1 MLFRR
6 ARQDEIAVAEGGAAA
21 GGLHEWVL
29 SLPWVVERPFSLET
43 PGVRCFAVD
52 CDLLGRRQLWLVTG
66 LDNNGGTSGP
76 GITVLVPRQAANAIE
91 STGQGRA
98 VAPMPDGHALVTM
111 DASSCQQPQEVEA
124 LLFTAYCYAMS

>member
-6 ARQDEIAVAEGGAAA
+6 ARHAEIVSSEGGTVF

-52 CDLLGRRQLWLVTG
+52 CEPLGRRQLWLVTG
-66 LDNNGGTSGP
+66 LDNNRGTSGP

-91 STGQGRA
+91 STGHGRA

-124 LLFTAYCYAMS
+124 LLLNAYCYAMS

>member
-6 ARQDEIAVAEGGAAA
+6 ERQDEMVVTEEGTAF

-29 SLPWVVERPFSLET
+29 SLPWVVERPFSLEA

-52 CDLLGRRQLWLVTG
+52 CEPLGRRQLWLVTG

-76 GITVLVPRQAANAIE
+76 GITMLVPQPAANAME
-91 STGQGRA
+91 STGQGRV

-124 LLFTAYCYAMS
+124 LLLTAYRYAMS